1 MRGPRMIE
9 AEAAVQAELRKIV
22 EKPDGGE
29 P

>member
-1 MRGPRMIE
+1 MIE